1 MLINKKNEMKD
12 HNKAGFAWQQ
22 VGSGAQAVVCL
33 HGWLDNSNS
42 FQPMAEMLSEAELDK
57 YTWYLLDLPGHGRSA
72 WRSEDAQYYFV
83 EYLYDVIRF
92 MTVIDIKSAHFV
104 GHSMGALIANLL
116 SSTFPNY
123 VQSLNLIDGIGL
135 IYQGHQHAKANL
147 IKAFEARLKLSHQD
161 KRWFDDK
168 QSMIKARAKVGDFD
182 DTIAET
188 LMARNILEEQGRY
201 TLSSDPKLKL
211 PSTIRLNQEQA
222 MSLLDKI
229 SVDTMLILPDE
240 GYAQMRDNMKK
251 FLPCFDKLSVSKV
264 SGGHHCHMQY
274 PREILNE
281 IIKHLEKQAL
291 C

>member
-12 HNKAGFAWQQ
+12 KFKDGFAWQQ
-22 VGSGAQAVVCL
+22 VGCGKQAVVCL

-42 FQPMAEMLSEAELDK
+42 FIPMTDMLTESELKK
-57 YTWYLLDLPGHGRSA
+57 YTWYLLDLPGHGLSS
-72 WRSEDAQYYFV
+72 WKSDDAQYYFV

-92 MTVIDIKSAHFV
+92 MNVIDVNSAHFV

-116 SSTFPNY
+116 SSIFPNY
-123 VQSLNLIDGIGL
+123 VRSLNLIDGIGL

-147 IKAFEARLKLSHQD
+147 IKAFEERLKLTKQN

-168 QSMIKARAKVGDFD
+168 QSIIKARAQVGGFD
-182 DTIAET
+182 EKLAEI
-188 LMARNILEEQGRY
+188 LMARNIITEQGQYR
-201 TLSSDPKLKL
+201 LSSDPKLKL

-229 SVDTMLILPDE
+229 SVGTMLILPEE
-240 GYAQMRDNMKK
+240 GYAQMRDNMKQ
-251 FLPCFDKLSVSKV
+251 FLSCFDKLSVSRV

-274 PREILNE
+274 PEDILKK
-281 IIKHLEKQAL
+281 IVKHIEEQTL